1 MIPGRAEA
9 ARVSGPRFFSSSA
22 DEPYQRRPTDLLL
35 ALGGLAGVVLLALL
49 APSGTDLEA
58 AVEAVVD
65 SLPGAVSWLWSA
77 GYALFVLWAFV
88 VLGAS
93 VLRRGRRRLLV
104 HYALCAAMAWLV
116 ATGASLVAGSSW
128 SGVLDR
134 APALLL
140 LPASAAVVVTG
151 SPHLAR
157 PFRWVG
163 RVLVGIGATSAVLL
177 GLTSPLG
184 ALTGVIVGMTAGAL
198 THLLLGS
205 PGGHPTPAQAETALA
220 ELGLSVVD
228 VSDSPEQVPG
238 MALFEAD
245 TEDGGELTVKMFG
258 RDAWD
263 GQLVTSFWT
272 ALWRRGERPHLGR
285 GPVRAGRA

>member
-1 MIPGRAEA
+1 
-9 ARVSGPRFFSSSA
+9 
-22 DEPYQRRPTDLLL
+22 
-35 ALGGLAGVVLLALL
+35 
-49 APSGTDLEA
+49 
-58 AVEAVVD
+58 
-65 SLPGAVSWLWSA
+65 
-77 GYALFVLWAFV
+77 
-88 VLGAS
+88 
-93 VLRRGRRRLLV
+93 
-104 HYALCAAMAWLV
+104 MAWLV
-116 ATGASLVAGSSW
+116 ATGAVLVGGSSW
-128 SGVLDR
+128 SDVLDR
-134 APALLL
+134 APALML
-140 LPASAAVVVTG
+140 LPASTAVVVTG
-151 SPHLAR
+151 SPHVAR
-157 PFRWVG
+157 PLRWVG

-177 GLTSPLG
+177 GMTSPLG

-228 VSDSPEQVPG
+228 VSDSPQQVPG

-245 TEDGGELTVKMFG
+245 TEGGGELTVKMFG

-285 GPVRAGRA
+285 GRSELVEHEALATVLAERAGVPLLPVVAVGRTAEGDALVSVAMLSVWSPSTSRRSGEGWHCAG